1 MADGLDCTEKAAEW
15 DTKLMESPISFKAEK
30 EKLIEAERI
39 GVAEHMAIE
48 VRSKFAKLFGGKS
61 KVTVSP
67 RLAVNFSKFLNLVLA
82 VDTKQFKFCR
92 YAKLDSW

>member
-1 MADGLDCTEKAAEW
+1 
-15 DTKLMESPISFKAEK
+15 MESPISFKTEK

-61 KVTVSP
+61 KVTDAFP
-67 RLAVNFSKFLNLVLA
+67 
-82 VDTKQFKFCR
+82 KQIKEFKTTPSASMMEICPKTR
-92 YAKLDSW
+92 ILIGR